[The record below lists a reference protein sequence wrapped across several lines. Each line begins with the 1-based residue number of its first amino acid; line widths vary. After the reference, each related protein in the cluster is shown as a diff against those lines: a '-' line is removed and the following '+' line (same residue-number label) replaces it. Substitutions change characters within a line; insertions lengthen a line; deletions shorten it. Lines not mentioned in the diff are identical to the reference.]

1 MPEPTAKSPQGQRQ
15 ARPGRTAG
23 EGLADDD
30 ARLSARVV
38 LVSLLTAAFVGFA
51 FPYSNLVI
59 RATRPA
65 NTSLPFGT
73 VAIFFVLVALANPLL
88 KLIAQKFALRRSQLL
103 VVFVATLLASSVV
116 TWGLVGQLLPIMT
129 GASYY
134 AQPENHWEELFGP
147 TTAPW
152 LAVQDPEVARQ
163 FYEGTVVGGHVPWRA
178 WLLPLGMWM
187 LFAAALFA
195 ASIGLMLLLQRQWV
209 ERERLVYPL
218 MRLPVE
224 MVAGEERAGLLP
236 PLLRSRLFWIGALI
250 AIVPAVFIGLH
261 FYHPVVPR
269 PNLRQT
275 VVIPLQREHVPLRL
289 WTNFSVVAFAYLINA
304 DLGFSLSF
312 FAVSSALQTPLLR
325 LMGVG
330 VGAKE
335 IYCAGSPAVSN
346 QAMGAMIF
354 LVAASLHTAR
364 SEIIGAFRAALGL
377 PHAGSWESERPL
389 ASAAVICLVGG
400 ALGMTWWLVTSGLPL
415 PATLVF
421 LFGAFV
427 TFTALTRAAVQGGV
441 PVSRAAL
448 TPQAFVLHALGSSGV
463 GRAGITSLAYS
474 FAWSADI
481 RVFLMPFAAHGLK
494 AWSEA
499 RVSRRGFLPL
509 AAGVL
514 AVSTAVAVV
523 TTLLLAYSRGGVS
536 LSGWLFRGCP
546 QAAFRFG
553 AAAMENPIVPGLSWW
568 LWTAFGAAVMWG
580 LTVLHLRFIGWPL
593 HPLGFAVAPTQP
605 VQDLWF
611 SIFVGWL
618 LKVWVLRYGG
628 YRKYERGIELML
640 GLILG
645 QFLACTGWVIVDAIT
660 GATGNLIFVY

>member
-1 MPEPTAKSPQGQRQ
+1 MSEPTRKQPPVPRKPPHPAAGQPGSFEPGSALT
-15 ARPGRTAG
+15 ARA
-23 EGLADDD
+23 
-30 ARLSARVV
+30 V
-38 LVSLLTAAFVGFA
+38 LVSLLTAALVGFA

-59 RATRPA
+59 RGTRPA

-73 VAIFFVLVALANPLL
+73 VAVFFMLVALANPLL
-88 KLIAQKFALRRSQLL
+88 RLIRRSLALSRADML
-103 VVFVATLLASSVV
+103 VVFVAALLASSVV

-129 GASYY
+129 GATYY
-134 AQPENHWEELFGP
+134 AQPENHWQELFQP
-147 TTAPW
+147 TTVPW
-152 LAVQDPEVARQ
+152 LGVQDEEVARQ
-163 FYEGTVVGGHVPWRA
+163 FYEGTVVGGHVPWHP
-178 WLLPLGMWM
+178 WLLPLAMWM
-187 LFAAALFA
+187 LFSAALFA
-195 ASIGLMLLLQRQWV
+195 ASIGLMILLRRQWV

-224 MVAGEERAGLLP
+224 MVAGADQPGLLP

-250 AIVPAVFIGLH
+250 AIIPSLFIGLH
-261 FYHPVVPR
+261 FYCPIVPR

-275 VVIPLQREHVPLRL
+275 VTIPLQMERVPLRL

-312 FAVSSALQTPLLR
+312 FAVFSTVQTPVLR
-325 LMGVG
+325 LMGVQA
-330 VGAKE
+330 GAME

-346 QAMGAMIF
+346 QAMGAMIL

-364 SEIIGAFRAALGL
+364 REISGAFRAALGL
-377 PHAGSWESERPL
+377 PDAGAWEAERPL
-389 ASAAVICLVGG
+389 ASAAVLCLVGG
-400 ALGMTWWLVTSGLPL
+400 ALGMVWWLVTSGLPL
-415 PATLVF
+415 LATLAF
-421 LFGAFV
+421 LFAAFV

-448 TPQAFVLHALGSSGV
+448 IPQSFVLHALGS
-463 GRAGITSLAYS
+463 AGIGRPGIASLAYS
-474 FAWSADI
+474 FSWSADI
-481 RVFLMPFAAHGLK
+481 RVFLMPFAAHALK

-499 RVSRRGFLPL
+499 RVNRRSFLPL
-509 AAGVL
+509 AAAVL
-514 AVSTAVAVV
+514 ALSTAVAVV

-553 AAAMENPIVPGLSWW
+553 AGAMESPMVPSLSWW
-568 LWTAFGAAVMWG
+568 LWMALGAAVMWA

-593 HPLGFAVAPTQP
+593 HPLGFAIAPTQP

-628 YRKYERGIELML
+628 YRTYERGIELML

-645 QFLACTGWVIVDAIT
+645 QFLACAGWVIVDALT
-660 GATGNLIFVY
+660 GSTGNLVFVY